1 MFMIKELALELLNA
15 ANACDVKKCIELS
28 DKIKKIMDT
37 YKNAC

>member
-1 MFMIKELALELLNA
+1 MKELALELLNA
-15 ANACDVKKCIELS
+15 ANAGDVKLCIELS

>member
-1 MFMIKELALELLNA
+1 MDRVKELALELLNA
-15 ANACDVKKCIELS
+15 SNDGNVPLCIELS

>member
-1 MFMIKELALELLNA
+1 MFKVKELALELLNA
-15 ANACDVKKCIELS
+15 SNAGDVKKCIELS